1 MDKTV
6 VIARHGNRLHVAKAR
21 DGRLKACWD
30 WHDDQVASHNH
41 PVPAGRR
48 HPTIRYRRSV
58 AAATLSSGQS
68 SRFNVRQ
75 GANMAGQV
83 THDRIMQLA
92 IGFWASKTFLSAVE
106 LGVFGAVADGA
117 LTLPELRKRLG
128 LHERSARD
136 FFDALVAMGLL
147 LRDEAGRYSNSE
159 EAELYLNPAKPGYMG
174 GLIEMFN
181 ARLYGFWGSLTEALR
196 TGEPQNETKKGGDLF
211 AALYADTDRLEGFL
225 RAMGAQSLPVART
238 MAEVLPWKDVRTV
251 FDIGT
256 AQGCVPVELARA
268 HPHLTGGGFDLPAV
282 APVFSRYVASHG
294 MSERLRFVPGNF
306 FVDDLPR
313 ADVLIMGMIL
323 HDWNLSTKRMLI
335 KKAYEALEPGGSL
348 IVYEFLID
356 DARRKHLPGLLMSL
370 NMLIESR
377 GGFDYTGADCI
388 GWMNEAG
395 FTDCRVVP
403 LTGPHSAVIAKK

>member
-1 MDKTV
+1 
-6 VIARHGNRLHVAKAR
+6 
-21 DGRLKACWD
+21 
-30 WHDDQVASHNH
+30 
-41 PVPAGRR
+41 
-48 HPTIRYRRSV
+48 
-58 AAATLSSGQS
+58 
-68 SRFNVRQ
+68 
-75 GANMAGQV
+75 MAERV

-92 IGFWASKTFLSAVE
+92 TGFWASKTFLSAVE
-106 LGVFGAVADGA
+106 LGVFGAVADRA
-117 LTLPELRKRLG
+117 LTLRELRERLG

-136 FFDALVAMGLL
+136 FFDALVAIGLL

-159 EAELYLNPAKPGYMG
+159 EAELYLNPAEPGYMG
-174 GLIEMFN
+174 GLIEMLN

-196 TGEPQNETKKGGDLF
+196 TGEPQNEAKRGGDLF

-294 MSERLRFVPGNF
+294 MSERLRFVAGDF
-306 FVDDLPR
+306 FVDELPR

-323 HDWNLSTKRMLI
+323 HDWNLKTKRMLI

-356 DARRKHLPGLLMSL
+356 DERRKHLPGLLMSL